1 MKKLLSFLVIMAI
14 MASLAAPAVAADS
27 KTIVFIPKSTNTTFY
42 LFLRKGA
49 ADKAKELGYTVDY
62 QGVATE
68 SEVMGQVNLFNN
80 IVATRPAGILCAA
93 IDAKAMQPAVAAAMA
108 AGVPVVMV
116 DATIEDTS
124 IPVASITADN
134 YQGGQLGGEFI
145 AKLVEYKGK
154 VANLGISAGS
164 HTGLQRSQ
172 GFIDTIA
179 KYPNM
184 TALPVQWTEADPAR
198 CLNVTTDL
206 LNGNPDLAG
215 VYGAAAAMGVGA
227 SQAIKARGLE
237 NKVKIVHFDPSP
249 EVLPLFEQG
258 IIQGIISQDPYQMGF
273 RGVEILNDFISGKT
287 IPADQKNIQIPTV
300 AITPENYNDPV
311 IQGLL
316 QTPDRF

>member
-1 MKKLLSFLVIMAI
+1 MRKTSSLLVLFALLFC
-14 MASLAAPAVAADS
+14 LAAPAGES

-80 IVATRPAGILCAA
+80 IAATKPAGILCAA
-93 IDAKAMQPAVAAAMA
+93 IDANAMQPAVKAAMD
-108 AGVPVVMV
+108 AGIPVVMV
-116 DATIEDTS
+116 DATIADKT

-134 YQGGQLGGEFI
+134 YQGGQLGGELL
-145 AKLVEYKGK
+145 AKLLGHKGK

-164 HTGLQRSQ
+164 HTGLQRSK
-172 GFIDTIA
+172 GFEEVIA
-179 KYPNM
+179 KYKDM

-237 NKVKIVHFDPSP
+237 KKVKIVHFDPSP

-258 IIQGIISQDPYQMGF
+258 IIQGIISQDPYQMGY
-273 RGVEILNDFISGKT
+273 RGVDIIDRVIKGEK
-287 IPADQKNIQIPTV
+287 IPDSEKNVEIPTV
-300 AITPENYNDPV
+300 AITPENYKSPE
-311 IQGLL
+311 IQKLL
-316 QTPDRF
+316 QTPDKF

>member
-1 MKKLLSFLVIMAI
+1 MKKIALLLAAVICVT
-14 MASLAAPAVAADS
+14 SLAAPALAGES

-80 IVATRPAGILCAA
+80 IAATKPAGILCAA
-93 IDAKAMQPAVAAAMA
+93 IDAKAMQPAVKAAMD
-108 AGVPVVMV
+108 AGIPVVMV

-134 YQGGQLGGEFI
+134 YQGGQLGGQYL
-145 AKLVEYKGK
+145 AKLLGNKGK

-172 GFIDTIA
+172 GFIDEIA
-179 KYPNM
+179 KHSGM
-184 TALPVQWTEADPAR
+184 TVLPVQWTEADPAR
-198 CLNVTTDL
+198 CLNTSTDL

-215 VYGAAAAMGVGA
+215 FYGAAAAMGVGA
-227 SQAIKARGLE
+227 AQALKAKGLE
-237 NKVKIVHFDPSP
+237 KKVKIVHFDPSP
-249 EVLPLFEQG
+249 EVLGLFEEG
-258 IIQGIISQDPYQMGF
+258 LIQTLISQDPYQMGY
-273 RGVEILNDFISGKT
+273 RGVDIINRFIKGET
-287 IPADQKNIQIPTV
+287 IPASEKNVEIPTV
-300 AITPENYNDPV
+300 AITPDNYKNPE
-311 IQGLL
+311 IQALL
-316 QTPDRF
+316 QTPDKF